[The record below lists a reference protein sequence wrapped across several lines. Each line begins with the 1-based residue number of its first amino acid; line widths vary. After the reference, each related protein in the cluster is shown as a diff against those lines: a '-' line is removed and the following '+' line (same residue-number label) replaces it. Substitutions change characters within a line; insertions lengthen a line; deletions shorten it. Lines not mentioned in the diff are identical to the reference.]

1 MVKEDRDHE
10 DTWQMLGVWR
20 YIYLYRSVST
30 ERLLQIRTSVRG
42 NHGNTELHFDV
53 TQSLLGSLEFSC
65 SYLTLNSVMTHT
77 KKNRERG
84 PIYLSLFLY
93 PIPDLKI
100 YLNDQF
106 THFKGPHGG
115 VGVSV
120 LASQQEGKV

>member
-10 DTWQMLGVWR
+10 ETWQMLGVWR
-20 YIYLYRSVST
+20 YIYLYR
-30 ERLLQIRTSVRG
+30 SVRG

-77 KKNRERG
+77 KKKTVND

-100 YLNDQF
+100 FLNDQF
-106 THFKGPHGG
+106 THFKGTHGG

>member
-10 DTWQMLGVWR
+10 ETWQMLGVWR

-77 KKNRERG
+77 KKKNVNV
-84 PIYLSLFLY
+84 
-93 PIPDLKI
+93 IPFIWVFFFIQSQTLKSI
-100 YLNDQF
+100 
-106 THFKGPHGG
+106 
-115 VGVSV
+115 
-120 LASQQEGKV
+120 